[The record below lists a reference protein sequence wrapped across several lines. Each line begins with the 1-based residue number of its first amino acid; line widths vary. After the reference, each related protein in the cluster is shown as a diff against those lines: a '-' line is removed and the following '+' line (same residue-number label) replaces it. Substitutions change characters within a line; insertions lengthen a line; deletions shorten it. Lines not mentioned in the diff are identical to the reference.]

1 VLVAWSVLA
10 CSSVKTTPPITQ
22 APSLHVDWAY
32 EKDAIRLVFKG
43 DRSLNFYKGVQHAL
57 SLCIYQLKDPNA
69 FNQLAGDPNGIS
81 VLLGCETFDP
91 AVTSFRRVTVQP
103 GQDLSVSLDRAQGTR
118 YVGLAAGFYRME
130 RERVA
135 RLMEIPVEIRTT
147 GWVLRDKFAVAGPLN
162 LEVTLG
168 PEQIDKVEAFK

>member
-91 AVTSFRRVTVQP
+91 AVTSFRR
-103 GQDLSVSLDRAQGTR
+103 
-118 YVGLAAGFYRME
+118 LAAGFYRME